1 MVGGSVWLDGR
12 ISSSSWKVRALS
24 VKREMEMSESSW
36 RSDRGRTKERNRGS
50 IPGGRDRSS
59 SCLLQSSVRVV
70 PAVRE
75 PTLTL
80 TGPACPVRMF
90 IQTFKVEM
98 IFMSA
103 GWSNYTESLLIATLC
118 SQDSGTH
125 HVLDVDHAG
134 RTEISPASYSK
145 AELTSRLRRL
155 PFPTCGRDTSNSKGS
170 TYLQMPQCSSK
181 FQSFT
186 QLSYPT
192 RKTPAEQEDAML
204 VATVGGTLEY
214 CCGLQTDR
222 HSMQELA
229 VVDDCIK
236 PSIARNHIEL
246 VLMGSGNTKI
256 MSSDCCCCRCRQGA
270 DGNGGLVWYLLA
282 MECPAGVTASTDSA
296 FQYTPPSR
304 RPHST
309 SLSQDYPRCYQNL
322 IYPYSERIIG
332 AIKYSESPYTRS
344 KYISPPQNTVYEYP

>member
-1 MVGGSVWLDGR
+1 MAGRKNLVIQLERWERSEIHDGCNPRARVDNFGSHVTVQR
-12 ISSSSWKVRALS
+12 HV
-24 VKREMEMSESSW
+24 
-36 RSDRGRTKERNRGS
+36 
-50 IPGGRDRSS
+50 
-59 SCLLQSSVRVV
+59 QSNI
-70 PAVRE
+70 
-75 PTLTL
+75 
-80 TGPACPVRMF
+80 GPACPVRMF

-98 IFMSA
+98 VFMSA

-222 HSMQELA
+222 Q
-229 VVDDCIK
+229 
-236 PSIARNHIEL
+236 
-246 VLMGSGNTKI
+246 T
-256 MSSDCCCCRCRQGA
+256 
-270 DGNGGLVWYLLA
+270 
-282 MECPAGVTASTDSA
+282 
-296 FQYTPPSR
+296 
-304 RPHST
+304 
-309 SLSQDYPRCYQNL
+309 
-322 IYPYSERIIG
+322 
-332 AIKYSESPYTRS
+332 
-344 KYISPPQNTVYEYP
+344 

>member
-1 MVGGSVWLDGR
+1 
-12 ISSSSWKVRALS
+12 
-24 VKREMEMSESSW
+24 
-36 RSDRGRTKERNRGS
+36 
-50 IPGGRDRSS
+50 
-59 SCLLQSSVRVV
+59 
-70 PAVRE
+70 
-75 PTLTL
+75 
-80 TGPACPVRMF
+80 MF

-98 IFMSA
+98 VFMSA

-204 VATVGGTLEY
+204 VAT
-214 CCGLQTDR
+214 
-222 HSMQELA
+222 
-229 VVDDCIK
+229 
-236 PSIARNHIEL
+236 
-246 VLMGSGNTKI
+246 
-256 MSSDCCCCRCRQGA
+256 GA

-322 IYPYSERIIG
+322 IVRQRLNPRLL
-332 AIKYSESPYTRS
+332 
-344 KYISPPQNTVYEYP
+344 